1 MQPKVPLVLFSKP
14 ITYFGASE
22 QHWDVEIDDIECGAD
37 LFRIGL
43 ENDLLFPFQQNIGLF
58 LHWSEFP

>member
-1 MQPKVPLVLFSKP
+1 MQSKVPLLIFSRP
-14 ITYFGASE
+14 ITYFGVSQNGE
-22 QHWDVEIDDIECGAD
+22 PDIDDIECGAD

-58 LHWSEFP
+58 LHWSECS

>member
-1 MQPKVPLVLFSKP
+1 MQAKVPLVIFSRP
-14 ITYFGASE
+14 ITYFGVSQNWE
-22 QHWDVEIDDIECGAD
+22 MEIDDIECGAD

-58 LHWSEFP
+58 LHWSELP

>member
-1 MQPKVPLVLFSKP
+1 MQSRVPLVIFSRP
-14 ITYFGASE
+14 ITYFGVSQNWE
-22 QHWDVEIDDIECGAD
+22 TEIDDIQNGTD

-58 LHWSEFP
+58 LHWSEL